1 MQRRHFL
8 GAAPLALGA
17 ALPLR
22 AAAAPDAASAP
33 AGPWA
38 AAPALPP
45 VRASVDRIVD
55 INVCTRPFRAQGP
68 RIEAEQRHGKTI
80 VHHYGH
86 GGSGWSLS
94 WGSARVALGLVLAHR
109 PKHVA
114 VIGCGAIGLTT
125 ARVAQRAGLRVRIY
139 CKDRPPEVR
148 SSAATGVWSPDSR
161 ICSSAA
167 MPADFPERWEA
178 MARSSFKTYQSL
190 LGLAGNP
197 VEWRDGYALSDIPF
211 DQPLPDDDGEPEY
224 PDLSARL
231 ADIHP
236 QSRALAAHEHPFR
249 TAYAR
254 RFTMMTFNIASYQR
268 LLMEDFLREGG
279 EIETRE
285 FVHPR
290 EFAGLREPVVVNCTG
305 YGARALLGDESVI
318 PVRGQTARLVP
329 QPEVDYLVSYRGH
342 NLIAVPRRDGILVAT
357 QEAHDFGN
365 ADASVDRG
373 VSERA
378 VERLAALFA

>member
-8 GAAPLALGA
+8 GAAPFALSA
-17 ALPLR
+17 ALPAR
-22 AAAAPDAASAP
+22 AAASPDAPAPPPGPWSGAP
-33 AGPWA
+33 AVA
-38 AAPALPP
+38 AM
-45 VRASVDRIVD
+45 RASVDRIVD
-55 INVCTRPFRAQGP
+55 VSVCTRPFRAQGP
-68 RIEAEQRHGKTI
+68 RIEAEHRHGKTI

-94 WGSARVALGLVLAHR
+94 WGSARVAMGLVLAHR
-109 PKHVA
+109 PRHVA
-114 VIGCGAIGLTT
+114 VIGSGAIGLTT

-148 SSAATGVWSPDSR
+148 SSAATGLWTPDSR

-167 MPADFPERWEA
+167 MPASFPQQWEA

-211 DQPLPDDDGEPEY
+211 EESLPDEGDEPDY
-224 PDLSARL
+224 PDLAARI

-236 QSRALAAHEHPFR
+236 QSRPLAPGEHPFR
-249 TAYAR
+249 TAHAR
-254 RFTMMTFNIASYQR
+254 RFTQMTFNIASYQR
-268 LLMEDFLREGG
+268 MLMDDFLREGG

-285 FVHPR
+285 FFHPR
-290 EFAGLREPVVVNCTG
+290 EFGSLREPIIINCTG
-305 YGARALLGDESVI
+305 YGARALLGDESIV

-329 QPEVDYLVSYRGH
+329 QPEVDYMISYRGH
-342 NLIAVPRRDGILVAT
+342 NLIAIPRRDGILVAT
-357 QEAHDFGN
+357 QEAGDFGN
-365 ADASVDRG
+365 ADASIDRG

-378 VERLAALFA
+378 VQRLATLFA